1 MKIFS
6 KILCGFFI
14 CGVLLLCVC
23 GCTEI
28 PSPET
33 GNTTTPIVTTTTKAT
48 TKMTTT
54 TTTAEKTTEDITYE
68 QTEVEY
74 PTDTEP
80 VAEKGCGGMISLS
93 VLALIPAAVLI
104 IKKKED

>member
-1 MKIFS
+1 MLKTNNVEAES
-6 KILCGFFI
+6 
-14 CGVLLLCVC
+14 
-23 GCTEI
+23 I
-28 PSPET
+28 PE
-33 GNTTTPIVTTTTKAT
+33 
-48 TKMTTT
+48 
-54 TTTAEKTTEDITYE
+54 TTAEKTTEAITYE
-68 QTEVEY
+68 QTAVEY

>member
-1 MKIFS
+1 MLKADNVEAEP
-6 KILCGFFI
+6 L
-14 CGVLLLCVC
+14 
-23 GCTEI
+23 
-28 PSPET
+28 PE
-33 GNTTTPIVTTTTKAT
+33 
-48 TKMTTT
+48 
-54 TTTAEKTTEDITYE
+54 TTAEKTTEDITYE

-93 VLALIPAAVLI
+93 LLALIPAVVLI